1 MDKIDAWVNFCFS
14 VFFLS
19 CGISMTSLFGA
30 MIGVIARGFV
40 PR

>member
-1 MDKIDAWVNFCFS
+1 MIDTWVNFCFA

-19 CGISMTSLFGA
+19 CGIGAVSMFGV
-30 MIGVIARGFV
+30 MIGVIARGCV